1 MNTKPRAHL
10 DRVLNLPLLLFYGIG
25 TTIGAGIYVLV
36 GAAAGH
42 AGMYAPMAFI
52 VAAIGLAPTSMAYAE
67 LSGRYPVS
75 AGEAAY
81 VKGGLRSQM
90 LSNITGF
97 LVICTGLVASATIAI
112 GCAGY
117 LSVFIGVS
125 KDILLFAIIF
135 LMGLVAIWGI
145 LESVVIA
152 AVFTVIEVGALI
164 VIIVMGFSSGSVDLS
179 EMPDLIPSFSD
190 GHIWAG
196 IVNAGMLAVFAF
208 IGFEDMVNVSEET
221 KNPTKTMPWA
231 IFLTLI
237 ITTIL
242 YALVTLVAIMA
253 VPLVELSVSEAP
265 LSLVFEKLTNASSLP
280 ISSVAIFATANTIL
294 VQFIMVSR
302 VIYGMSERSSYFKL
316 FSKVNRVTKTPIYA
330 TLAVMIITLLLALAF
345 PIERL
350 AKITSQLILLV
361 WFLINIALVVI
372 KIRKDPYDGDG
383 FVAPFWVPIVGTLFC
398 ILFIILSFAS

>member
-52 VAAIGLAPTSMAYAE
+52 VAAIGLAPTAMAYAE

-81 VKGGLRSQM
+81 VKGGLRSHI

-125 KDILLFAIIF
+125 KDILLFAIVF

-152 AVFTVIEVGALI
+152 AVFTIIEVGALI
-164 VIIVMGFSSGSVDLS
+164 VIIVMGFTSGSVDLS

-231 IFLTLI
+231 IFLTLL

-242 YALVTLVAIMA
+242 YVLVTLVAIMA
-253 VPLVELSVSEAP
+253 VPIEEKIDIEETEEVPVPVE
-265 LSLVFEKLTNASSLP
+265 
-280 ISSVAIFATANTIL
+280 
-294 VQFIMVSR
+294 
-302 VIYGMSERSSYFKL
+302 
-316 FSKVNRVTKTPIYA
+316 
-330 TLAVMIITLLLALAF
+330 
-345 PIERL
+345 
-350 AKITSQLILLV
+350 
-361 WFLINIALVVI
+361 
-372 KIRKDPYDGDG
+372 
-383 FVAPFWVPIVGTLFC
+383 
-398 ILFIILSFAS
+398 